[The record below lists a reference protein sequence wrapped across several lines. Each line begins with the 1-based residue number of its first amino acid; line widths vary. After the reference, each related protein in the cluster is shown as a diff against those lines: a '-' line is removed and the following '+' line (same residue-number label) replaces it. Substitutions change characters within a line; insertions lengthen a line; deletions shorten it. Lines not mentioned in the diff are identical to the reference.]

1 MPYDVILIRS
11 FNFQHEIR
19 YSLMEILLLVAFVI
33 AGAIMVKKEKAE
45 QSK

>member
-1 MPYDVILIRS
+1 
-11 FNFQHEIR
+11 
-19 YSLMEILLLVAFVI
+19 MEILLLVAFVI